1 MMGNPVIQTTM
12 NIGEA
17 SQASGVS
24 AKMIRYYEEIGL
36 VKPAS
41 RTGNNYR
48 VYGDDEVHVL
58 RFVKRAR
65 SLGFSLEETE
75 ALLKLWRD
83 RGRESAAVKEIATR
97 HVEDLE
103 RRIAE
108 MQTMVKTLKHLAHCC
123 GGDHR
128 PDCPILD
135 DLAGETPH
143 QTDDKKETTMTA
155 TPTATSTATF
165 TVPDMTCGHCEKTVR
180 GALAEALPGAAVVVD
195 LAAHKVSVEG
205 DAAKAEHAM
214 REAGYSPER
223 A

>member
-1 MMGNPVIQTTM
+1 M

-17 SQASGVS
+17 SEASGVS

-36 VKPAS
+36 VRPAA

-48 VYGDDEVHVL
+48 IYGEDEVHVL

-75 ALLKLWRD
+75 TLLKLWQD
-83 RGRESAAVKEIATR
+83 KSRESAAVRQVATAHIA
-97 HVEDLE
+97 DLE

-108 MQTMVKTLKHLAHCC
+108 MQGMVNTLKHLAQCC

-135 DLAGETPH
+135 DLAGVSSAAGE
-143 QTDDKKETTMTA
+143 
-155 TPTATSTATF
+155 SS
-165 TVPDMTCGHCEKTVR
+165 
-180 GALAEALPGAAVVVD
+180 AEPIAP
-195 LAAHKVSVEG
+195 
-205 DAAKAEHAM
+205 
-214 REAGYSPER
+214 
-223 A
+223 